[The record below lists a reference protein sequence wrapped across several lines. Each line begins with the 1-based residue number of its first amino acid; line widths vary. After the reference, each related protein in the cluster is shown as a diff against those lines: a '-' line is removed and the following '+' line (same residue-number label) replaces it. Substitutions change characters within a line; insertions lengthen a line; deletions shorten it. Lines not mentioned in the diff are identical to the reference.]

1 MKFNHLDLPVHD
13 VPGAAA
19 FFAGSFGMRKVVE
32 RPGFALLHDDAGFA
46 LVLSELGPDECPK
59 AGQSRPSPEGNQQ
72 SGEATFSGEPQ
83 AYPRGFHV
91 GFNLPLAADVE
102 ALHAALSRAGV
113 PMARGLG
120 LLGGA
125 LTFQCQGPGGL
136 VVEVGHRA
144 G

>member
-19 FFAGSFGMRKVVE
+19 FFAGSFGMRRAVE

-46 LVLSELGPDECPK
+46 LVLSELGPH
-59 AGQSRPSPEGNQQ
+59 
-72 SGEATFSGEPQ
+72 EPQ

-113 PMARGLG
+113 PMVRGLG